1 MCRGFKRR
9 GEGKGKTCARARTE
23 VNVPGKNTMVS
34 NAIPFMDE
42 LSRFMSLAISILFAA
57 SCCVTRLKTRL
68 MAMSFRSR

>member
-1 MCRGFKRR
+1 METGCPL
-9 GEGKGKTCARARTE
+9 TE

-34 NAIPFMDE
+34 KAIPFIEE
-42 LSRFMSLAISILFAA
+42 LSRFIAFVILKLFAA